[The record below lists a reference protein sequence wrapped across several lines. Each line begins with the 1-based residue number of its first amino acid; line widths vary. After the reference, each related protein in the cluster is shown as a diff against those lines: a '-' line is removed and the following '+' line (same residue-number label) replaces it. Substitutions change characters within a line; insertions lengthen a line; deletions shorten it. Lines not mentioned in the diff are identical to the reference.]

1 LLGTTTVDRQ
11 PITESLWLWT
21 YGFRLTTY
29 GWLTTFGF
37 GLLNLR
43 MRKILVTGA
52 NGFTGFYLVR
62 QLLQKNFM
70 VIAAGRGECRLP
82 FEGPDFIYEPMD
94 FTNEVQSAQVFQKH
108 RPDVVVHGG
117 AISKPDECEQNR
129 GNAFLNNVTGTIYL
143 LRHARL
149 YGSFFIFISTDFVF
163 DGEKGMYVEDDPRGP
178 VNYYGET
185 KLIAEDEVIKYPFDW
200 AIVRTVLVYGKPLA
214 ARQNLLTSTAQAL
227 AKGEQPKI
235 FNDQVRTPTFVEDLA
250 SGIVSIIEKN
260 ASGIYHISGE
270 DVRTPYDMAVA
281 VARHLGYD
289 ENLIQPVTADAFHQP
304 ARRPLKTGFDLSKAR
319 KDLGYN
325 PVSFDEGLKRTF
337 E

>member
-1 LLGTTTVDRQ
+1 
-11 PITESLWLWT
+11 
-21 YGFRLTTY
+21 
-29 GWLTTFGF
+29 
-37 GLLNLR
+37 

-70 VIAAGRGECRLP
+70 VIATGRGECRLP
-82 FEGPDFIYEPMD
+82 FEGPNFIYEPMD
-94 FTNEVQSAQVFQKH
+94 FTNEVQPAQVFEKH

-129 GNAFLNNVTGTIYL
+129 ENAFLNNVTGTIYL
-143 LRHARL
+143 LHHARQH
-149 YGSFFIFISTDFVF
+149 GSFFIFLSTDFVF
-163 DGEKGMYVEDDPRGP
+163 DGEKGMYTEDDPRGP

-185 KLIAEDEVIKYPFDW
+185 KLMAEDEVMKYPADW
-200 AIVRTVLVYGKPLA
+200 AIVRTVLVYGKPLS

-227 AKGEQPKI
+227 RKGEQLKI

-250 SGIVSIIEKN
+250 LGIVRIIERK

-270 DVRTPYDMAVA
+270 DVRTPYDMAIA
-281 VARHLGYD
+281 VARHLGHG
-289 ENLIQPVTADAFHQP
+289 ENLIRPVTADTFHQP
-304 ARRPLKTGFDLSKAR
+304 ARRPLKTGFDLSKA
-319 KDLGYN
+319 KKILGYN
-325 PVSFDEGLKRTF
+325 PVSFEEGLRRTF